1 MNLQVNSSEG
11 CFFFGNLHGN
21 SLAAKSDL
29 PLKESKTL

>member
-11 CFFFGNLHGN
+11 CFFGNLPGN

-29 PLKESKTL
+29 LLKE